1 MLTCHTLQ
9 PKIFRS
15 FFIGLKKN
23 FLTLQFHISFFF
35 TFDFLLFFKKS
46 KFFCTNWRVEV
57 DQLVYKLYSRI
68 KGMTVFTKPMWQ
80 LENAIIWLWNEFV
93 YIYNIFPFF
102 TCNLNDC
109 LNNII
114 CLLGEFFWI
123 RWWSF
128 EETAS
133 KLEIIMPHGQ
143 PLLFCHYLND
153 MEVWKKAFS

>member
-1 MLTCHTLQ
+1 MQTCHTLE
-9 PKIFRS
+9 PKILRP
-15 FFIGLKKN
+15 FFIGLKKKFSN
-23 FLTLQFHISFFF
+23 LTILHFLFLQI
-35 TFDFLLFFKKS
+35 DILLFFKKY
-46 KFFCTNWRVEV
+46 KFVCSIWRVEI
-57 DQLVYKLYSRI
+57 DQLLYKLYSRL
-68 KGMTVFTKPMWQ
+68 KGILVFTKPMWQ

-93 YIYNIFPFF
+93 YLYNIFPFF

-128 EETAS
+128 EERAS